1 MRLSPACAVTLLSL
15 GLPGCTLI
23 GLAIG
28 ARSDSHKR
36 PQPVETARLATVTK
50 GQRLDLVLAD
60 GQVLHGKLLGLEAL
74 PSDEYARRWAWARQ
88 RLGPEVPLP
97 SLGAPIFG
105 LDGSDLGRAFEGVD
119 PGAVLASRPGQ
130 PGLLRLDLAAV
141 GGVGQ
146 GPARLDR
153 AALLRLLHEGRLPAR
168 SQVVLSGPGREARRV
183 APDEVAQ
190 VSLVP
195 ARNGKRNGALAGL
208 AIDALVVGLALRSLN
223 EPWHFDSSPY
233 CPPDGPCGSC
243 PLVYSFDGRAWRL
256 DSEVFGAAVFERAQ
270 RTDRAV
276 LEHLAEADGRYR
288 LRLRDEMDEIQWVDA
303 ARLVVVD
310 HPPGTRVVP
319 GLDGSLHLLGPAA
332 TAPTEVRDLRGRDL
346 RAPLA
351 ARDGTGWTSDALAV
365 APELRDGLELQ
376 LPRPAG
382 ARSVTLAVRARS
394 TTWADRSKGR
404 LAALLGDGVEAW
416 RARLERDDVARAGF
430 LGALGRE
437 GLLTLRAWD
446 GTGWRELTALANF
459 ATAVEREQA
468 VRVDLAGLPAES
480 LRFRLDATPGLW
492 TVNSLAAEFDAGV
505 AGEVLLLA
513 PLVAHAGDGRDLR
526 EALAAVDGR
535 RFEMEPWR
543 GEAELEFAAPPLR
556 PGRQRTL
563 ALEATGHYVTLSRTR
578 GPGQAERFE
587 QIVREPGAFARFNLE
602 LQREAAARSGP
613 ASARAAADAR

>member
-1 MRLSPACAVTLLSL
+1 MRPAPACAVALSAL
-15 GLPGCTLI
+15 SLPGCTLI

-28 ARSDSHKR
+28 AHSDAAKR
-36 PQPVETARLATVTK
+36 PQPVEPARLATVEK
-50 GQRLDLVLAD
+50 GQRLDLTLAD
-60 GQVLHGKLLGLEAL
+60 GQVLHGKLLGLEPL

-97 SLGAPIFG
+97 PLGAPVFG
-105 LDGSDLGRAFEGVD
+105 LDGSDLGQAFEGVD
-119 PGAVLASRPGQ
+119 PGTVLASGPGRPG
-130 PGLLRLDLAAV
+130 LVRLALAAV

-146 GPARLDR
+146 GPERLDR

-168 SQVVLSGPGREARRV
+168 SQVVVSGPGREARRV

-208 AIDALVVGLALRSLN
+208 AVDALVVGLALSSLN
-223 EPWHFDSSPY
+223 EPPHIDSSPH
-233 CPPDGPCGSC
+233 CPPDGPCSSC
-243 PLVYSFDGRAWRL
+243 PLVYSFDGRGWRL
-256 DSEVFGAAVFERAQ
+256 DNEVFGAAVFGRAQ

-276 LEHLAEADGRYR
+276 LERLAESDGRYR

-310 HPPGTRVVP
+310 HPRHTRVVP

-332 TAPTEVRDLRGRDL
+332 SVPTEVRDLRGRDL
-346 RAPLA
+346 RAQLA
-351 ARDGTGWTSDALAV
+351 ARDGTGWASDALAV
-365 APELRDGLELQ
+365 APELRDGFELR

-394 TTWADRSKGR
+394 TPWADLGKAR
-404 LAALLGDGVEAW
+404 LMALLGDGVEAW
-416 RARLERDDVARAGF
+416 RARLERDDAARAEF
-430 LGALGRE
+430 LAALRRE

-446 GTGWRELTALANF
+446 GTGWREVAALANF
-459 ATAVEREQA
+459 ATAVERELA
-468 VRVDLAGLPAES
+468 VRVDLAGLPPES

-492 TVNSLAAEFDAGV
+492 TVNALAAEFDAEL
-505 AGEVLLLA
+505 AREVRVLA
-513 PLVAHAGDGRDLR
+513 PLEARAADGRDLR
-526 EALAAVDGR
+526 ELLAAEDGR

-556 PGRQRTL
+556 RGLQRTL
-563 ALEATGHYVTLSRTR
+563 ALEATGHYVTLSRAR
-578 GPGQAERFE
+578 GPGQPERFE
-587 QIVREPGAFARFNLE
+587 RLVREPGAYARFNLE
-602 LQREAAARSGP
+602 LQREAASRDGAGTPRTPART
-613 ASARAAADAR
+613 R